1 MSILGA
7 YFSVVSGTT
16 RVKLKVWGGGKRK
29 HIRVKGGCA
38 EWIFGYPIEDL
49 G

>member
-1 MSILGA
+1 VNILGA
-7 YFSVVSGTT
+7 YYSVVSGTT
-16 RVKLKVWGGGKRK
+16 RVKAKVWGGGKRK
-29 HIRVKGGCA
+29 RIGVRGGYA